1 MGSLKGVGV
10 DWRQIW
16 NKIEENP
23 SLLCADM
30 PYTAF
35 CIILPHLKEK
45 KKKKTHLKLRFLAMN
60 HKDCVVTFHI
70 ILLHLELSLLDS

>member
-45 KKKKTHLKLRFLAMN
+45 KKEKNSSEVKISCNEPQGLCCYLPYHSSPLGTK
-60 HKDCVVTFHI
+60 
-70 ILLHLELSLLDS
+70 SS